1 MYYHGSQ
8 TRITSLTQ
16 AGDLCLTTAT
26 AVAESYARYDTDS
39 GGYLHHID
47 GDVWLADEDDL
58 REAASA
64 VHGREIDADEHLFML
79 ADDPDVRAHLA
90 AQDYD
95 GVIYGDHDISG
106 ADHDCVRVWHTAL
119 LRITAVTEIE
129 D

>member
-47 GDVWLADEDDL
+47 GDLWLADEDDL
-58 REAASA
+58 RAAAAEAY
-64 VHGREIDADEHLFML
+64 GREIDAEEHAFLL
-79 ADDPDVRAHLA
+79 ADDPAVRAALA
-90 AQDYD
+90 AQEFD
-95 GVIYGDHDISG
+95 GVEYTDTDISG

-129 D
+129 E